1 MKIQQIVL
9 RHFRNYK
16 ELEWNLTPGVN
27 VLMGANA
34 QGKTNLLEAIGY
46 CSTGRSHRTSYD
58 RECIQIGES
67 DAFIRIVYSGDGMKK
82 SVSNGKY
89 FSIFWCLPES
99 F

>member
-58 RECIQIGES
+58 RECIQIGET
-67 DAFIRIVYSGDGMKK
+67 DAFIRIVYNGDDGRQEEQIPWKC
-82 SVSNGKY
+82 
-89 FSIFWCLPES
+89 I
-99 F
+99 

>member
-58 RECIQIGES
+58 RECIQIGET
-67 DAFIRIVYSGDGMKK
+67 DAFIRIVYNGDDGRQERANTISSPGAFRDWK
-82 SVSNGKY
+82 V
-89 FSIFWCLPES
+89 
-99 F
+99 